1 MQTIL
6 IINSYNSIRKIIFQI
21 KLIRFYT
28 TFVFVFLSLS
38 VLSQADKYV
47 NYINSNTARK
57 HIEYLASDDLEGREA
72 GEKGQKLAGA
82 YLMQS
87 FSSYG
92 LPPIKGEY
100 FQRFNLRVSTPQ
112 NISLMINGDTL
123 RYFEDFLHN
132 SDFMDSDFQGAQSV
146 FVGYGI
152 ESDEYNELE
161 NIEIKNKVVFMLEG
175 IPKFKKSKHT
185 SFKKESISDWID
197 RDKKI
202 TRIVSKGAR
211 AVVMIN
217 PKIDVYKRI
226 YSHSFNSSKMML
238 GTDKFKTKI
247 PLLFISESKA
257 DSLLR
262 EGGLLKGL
270 KKIKNKIDKKGVPLS
285 SQLSL
290 KIGIQSNIIK
300 TDISSENILGY
311 VEGSDK
317 KEEIII
323 VTAHYDHLGKHNG
336 KIFNGADDNAS
347 GTTALLMM
355 AQAFAKAKEEGNGPR
370 RSILFMPVSAEEKG
384 LLGSRYY
391 SENPIF
397 PLKNTVANLN
407 IDMIGRVDE
416 DHHDNKGNPNPNYVY
431 IIGSHFLSSELHQ
444 INEEQNDI
452 HTKLQLDYKFN
463 SIDDP
468 NRFYQRSDHYN
479 FAKHSIPV
487 IFYFNGV
494 HEDYHK
500 HTDTIEKID
509 FKKVSK
515 ITQLIFYT
523 AWELANREERISLD

>member
-1 MQTIL
+1 
-6 IINSYNSIRKIIFQI
+6 
-21 KLIRFYT
+21 
-28 TFVFVFLSLS
+28 
-38 VLSQADKYV
+38 
-47 NYINSNTARK
+47 
-57 HIEYLASDDLEGREA
+57 
-72 GEKGQKLAGA
+72 
-82 YLMQS
+82 
-87 FSSYG
+87 
-92 LPPIKGEY
+92 
-100 FQRFNLRVSTPQ
+100 
-112 NISLMINGDTL
+112 
-123 RYFEDFLHN
+123 
-132 SDFMDSDFQGAQSV
+132 
-146 FVGYGI
+146 
-152 ESDEYNELE
+152 
-161 NIEIKNKVVFMLEG
+161 
-175 IPKFKKSKHT
+175 
-185 SFKKESISDWID
+185 
-197 RDKKI
+197 
-202 TRIVSKGAR
+202 
-211 AVVMIN
+211 
-217 PKIDVYKRI
+217 
-226 YSHSFNSSKMML
+226 ML